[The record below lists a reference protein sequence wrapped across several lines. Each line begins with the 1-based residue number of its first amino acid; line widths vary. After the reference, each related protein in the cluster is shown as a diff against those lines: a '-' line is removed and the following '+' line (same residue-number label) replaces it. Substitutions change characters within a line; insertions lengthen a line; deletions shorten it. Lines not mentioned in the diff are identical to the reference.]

1 MVSIAYKE
9 LRNQSPKFARE
20 IVRRVLK
27 ENGGNVSKVAR
38 ILGISRHTVRRAR
51 DGELEDQSRRP
62 KKIPRKTDTFLEKL
76 IVKEG
81 ERTGYRYRRLTKY
94 MSRKYGLKI
103 SENTVKAI
111 LKRNGIKKKRRRT
124 GNGKVR
130 DLYDYEHMEP
140 LWNFN

>member
-27 ENGGNVSKVAR
+27 ENWGNVSKVAR

-51 DGELEDQSRRP
+51 EGELEDKSKRP
-62 KKIPRKTDTFLEKL
+62 KKIPRKTDAFLEKL

-94 MSRKYGLKI
+94 MSRK
-103 SENTVKAI
+103 
-111 LKRNGIKKKRRRT
+111 
-124 GNGKVR
+124 
-130 DLYDYEHMEP
+130 
-140 LWNFN
+140 